1 MITRFIRKPMAIVG
15 LILLSVCTCL
25 AFSGDK
31 GAELTRALEEIKTAA
46 QLIDA
51 RAAEAAGLYARL
63 QAQSE
68 ALSAEILQER
78 RRGGGGATFQHA
90 VQVDRI
96 RYDLLLLQQV
106 AGYLTQLDDR
116 LAYLRTAANT
126 LNVYRGQVRDDQLM
140 LQALNDV
147 DSSGLLRQVGE
158 AVAEIRRQCSAALL
172 RARTDSDPRGLETL
186 WNDLLKGR

>member
-1 MITRFIRKPMAIVG
+1 MITRFIRKPMQIVG

-25 AFSGDK
+25 AFNGDK
-31 GAELTRALEEIKTAA
+31 GAELTRALEEIKIAA

-51 RAAEAAGLYARL
+51 RAAEAAAVHARL

-78 RRGGGGATFQHA
+78 RRGGAATFQHA

-96 RYDLLLLQQV
+96 RYDLLLLQQL
-106 AGYLTQLDDR
+106 AGYQAQLDDR

-158 AVAEIRRQCSAALL
+158 AVAEYRRQCSAALL
-172 RARTDSDPRGLETL
+172 RARTDFDPRGLETL